1 VGKPGFY
8 FYTGDWLKKT
18 RLLTLGARGAWIDL
32 LVLMD
37 EQKPRGQVT
46 LSLAQYAGYWNVS
59 TEVAAG
65 VILELE
71 LTRTANVKPSLSD
84 ASVTLQASRVTPRD
98 FHVTIASR
106 KMLRENN
113 SRELH
118 RLRQARYRVTHKSD
132 ARVTPP
138 LPSPS
143 PSLNLHSYKNKNEP
157 EPASP
162 EPSVDS
168 KRKDKP
174 ELDPQVKHW
183 AAQIYATDKKRY
195 ARLMTWITAALQH
208 YNPAVVAA
216 SLERFL
222 PYAAKVS
229 GDWWPY
235 LDRILDKTEAQ
246 RNARDSEAEAE
257 RFKREN
263 RETLENLGEGFR
275 KH

>member
-71 LTRTANVKPSLSD
+71 LTRTANVSPSLSD
-84 ASVTLQASRVTPRD
+84 ANVTLQTSRVTPRD
-98 FHVTIASR
+98 FRVTVASR

-118 RLRQARYRVTHKSD
+118 RLRQKRYRVTHHRD

-138 LPSPS
+138 LPS
-143 PSLNLHSYKNKNEP
+143 PSLNLHSYKNKNAP

-168 KRKDKP
+168 KRIDP
-174 ELDPQVKHW
+174 EIKKWSD
-183 AAQIYATDKKRY
+183 QIYQTDPRKY
-195 ARLMTWITAALQH
+195 ARLVVWIRAACRH
-208 YNPAVVAA
+208 HTVIVVAA
-216 SLERFL
+216 SLERFA
-222 PYAAKVS
+222 PYAGEVT
-229 GDWWPY
+229 DWWPY
-235 LDRILDKTEAQ
+235 LDKILDKTEAIK
-246 RNARDSEAEAE
+246 NARDSETDSERHKRDLKDIEAML
-257 RFKREN
+257 N
-263 RETLENLGEGFR
+263 RPGVGKVPT
-275 KH
+275 